1 MYTQVVTT
9 TTFTEARRHFADTWD
24 TVISSNKPVYLTRV
38 GSEDVVMLSRKRYE
52 QLVDDSGFDAR
63 RQRQLAALSQVAGSA
78 GGIFPKGFARA
89 LKDDWPE

>member
-1 MYTQVVTT
+1 MYTPLMNA

-24 TVISSNKPVYLTRV
+24 AVVSSNEPVYLTRV

-52 QLVDDSGFDAR
+52 QLVDDSGFEGR